1 MSIEAG
7 RRRVAWI
14 GKWIAAVGFFH
25 SLGGFFMF
33 FPDAW
38 ATIIKRGLIASVG
51 QKELTETAFW
61 FLITGIELV
70 LLGLLV
76 DWMERQKFIFPSW
89 LKWGLAILVLVLI
102 VPMPITGAWALI
114 VPVGALFLRKTSAA
128 EPPKG

>member
-1 MSIEAG
+1 MSTKAG

-38 ATIIKRGLIASVG
+38 ATIIRRRFMASVVE
-51 QKELTETAFW
+51 KELTETAFW
-61 FLITGIELV
+61 FLITGILLV
-70 LLGLLV
+70 LLGLLM
-76 DWMERQKFIFPSW
+76 DWMERQEFIFPGW
-89 LKWGLAILVLVLI
+89 LKWGLAILVLVLV

-114 VPVGALFLRKTSAA
+114 VPVGALFLRKSLRN
-128 EPPKG
+128 

>member
-1 MSIEAG
+1 MSIETG

-38 ATIIKRGLIASVG
+38 ATIIRRGFIASVVE
-51 QKELTETAFW
+51 KELTETAFW

-70 LLGLLV
+70 LLGLLI
-76 DWMERQKFIFPSW
+76 DWMERQKFTFPSW
-89 LKWGLAILVLVLI
+89 LKWGLVTLVLVL
-102 VPMPITGAWALI
+102 VRPMPITGAWALV
-114 VPVGALFLRKTSAA
+114 VPVGALFVRKSLRN
-128 EPPKG
+128 